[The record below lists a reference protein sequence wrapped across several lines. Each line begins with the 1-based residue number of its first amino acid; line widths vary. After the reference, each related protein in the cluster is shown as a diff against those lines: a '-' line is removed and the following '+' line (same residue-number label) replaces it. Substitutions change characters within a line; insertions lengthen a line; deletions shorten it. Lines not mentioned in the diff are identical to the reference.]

1 MKNRRGE
8 KMPLLEHAI
17 ELRTRLVKSVIAICL
32 LAILGWYFYDQIVR
46 FLTLPICD
54 LSLVEGAT
62 GKCGDLYVSGIL
74 GPFNMQVKISLLSG
88 VVLGAPIWL
97 YQLWAFVNPA
107 LHKKERRT
115 TYIFV
120 VIATPLFVTG
130 VTLAYL
136 ILPNAVQ
143 ILLGFTPNNLSNL
156 VRFDEYLDFV
166 LRLIIIFGLAFILP
180 VFLTALNLLGLISGK
195 SILRPWRIAVF
206 SCFLFT
212 AAFTPTPDPITMTLL
227 AIPLCLIYFSAG
239 FFALLVD
246 RRRNRNRTAV
256 GGIQPI
262 DSPKDI

>member
-1 MKNRRGE
+1 
-8 KMPLLEHAI
+8 
-17 ELRTRLVKSVIAICL
+17 
-32 LAILGWYFYDQIVR
+32 
-46 FLTLPICD
+46 
-54 LSLVEGAT
+54 
-62 GKCGDLYVSGIL
+62 
-74 GPFNMQVKISLLSG
+74 MQVKISLLSG

-206 SCFLFT
+206 FLLSFYRRIYSNT
-212 AAFTPTPDPITMTLL
+212 RPYNYDNIGNSTLL
-227 AIPLCLIYFSAG
+227 D
-239 FFALLVD
+239 LLQC
-246 RRRNRNRTAV
+246 RTFCIV
-256 GGIQPI
+256 
-262 DSPKDI
+262 SRS